1 MKIECNEKQIRLIAE
16 ALEYYSRHLSGQ
28 LEITLFPELVWCR
41 MVKEGKDY
49 NVAQGIINL
58 AKIYGWNL
66 SANENIGVGK
76 SKKLTE
82 GENETKD
89 LAYEMYKCIRHF
101 LWEQDPERGSYS
113 TDSYNGLHFT
123 KEEKIRVSK

>member
-1 MKIECNEKQIRLIAE
+1 MKIECNEKQIRLIAG

-28 LEITLFPELVWCR
+28 LEITLFPEPVWCR

-49 NVAQGIINL
+49 NVAQSIINV
-58 AKIYGWNL
+58 AKIYGWDL
-66 SANENIGVGK
+66 RPNESFGVGK
-76 SKKLTE
+76 SKRLTE
-82 GENETKD
+82 GENEAKD
-89 LAYEMYKCIRHF
+89 LAYEMYKSIRHF
-101 LWEQDPERGSYS
+101 LWEQDPKRGSYS